1 MNIAIVPSAMDRS
14 INLLA
19 ALTLSPTYGDAL
31 QSRITPL
38 IQGMRREE
46 FDDMVALA
54 SSNHVIVRSL
64 HVLSQYLKR
73 QSDHPLAGWTTEAL
87 DKERQRIANAV
98 EHLHTICAAFEE
110 EGLDVTVIKS
120 LDHWPDMGSDLDLYT
135 NAQPAR
141 VLEMMHRRFHAKL
154 MERSWGDRLA
164 CKWNVTIPSL
174 PEPIEMHIGRL
185 GQTGEQVAFARQLP
199 GRAQIKQIGDK
210 SFRVPCPVD
219 RVLISTLQR
228 MYRHFY
234 FRLSDIVNSSLLM
247 RSGELDYQELRST
260 AEAAGIWK
268 GAAAYLMI
276 VSDYVQLHGGA
287 PLNLPEAVMKQ
298 ADFGGNHTSFHRGFL
313 RVPIIP
319 HSARLYRAQLGELL
333 RKREFQ
339 SSARLGLL
347 PWLAT
352 AAAMGQKLTGS
363 DKGIW

>member
-1 MNIAIVPSAMDRS
+1 MNNAMTPSAMDKS

-19 ALTLSPTYGDAL
+19 ALTLAEDSEAGL
-31 QSRITPL
+31 RSRIAPL
-38 IQGMRREE
+38 IEGMRRGE

-54 SSNHVIVRSL
+54 GSNHV
-64 HVLSQYLKR
+64 VLRGLNTLVQCLSV
-73 QSDHPLAGWTTEAL
+73 QSDHPVATWAEEAMHE
-87 DKERQRIANAV
+87 ERLRIVNAV
-98 EHLHTICAAFEE
+98 EHLHAICAAFEE

-135 NAQPAR
+135 NAQPTS
-141 VLEMMHRRFHAKL
+141 VLAMMHRRFHATIL
-154 MERSWGDRLA
+154 ERSWGDRLA
-164 CKWNVTIPSL
+164 CKWSFSIPGL
-174 PEPIEMHIGRL
+174 PEPIEIHVGRL

-199 GRAQIKQIGDK
+199 GRAQLKTVADHV
-210 SFRVPCPVD
+210 FRVPCPVD

-247 RSGELDYQELRST
+247 RSGELDYQQLRSA

-287 PLNLPEAVMKQ
+287 PLDLPEAVMRE
-298 ADFGGNHTSFHRGFL
+298 ADFGGNHTSFRRGFL
-313 RVPIIP
+313 RVPILP
-319 HSARLYRAQLGELL
+319 HSVRLYHAQLGDLL
-333 RKREFQ
+333 RKRDFQ

-352 AAAMGQKLTGS
+352 AAAMGQMLTGS